1 MSAEDMYYTLFDI
14 KQTLQEIAYR
24 LNEKEYLSN
33 EEEQTLKDICT
44 AEYQLDSISDLIEWL
59 DDLGLVKGD
68 VA

>member
-14 KQTLQEIAYR
+14 KQTLQENAYR